1 MSGPHTPC
9 LNSQAL
15 RDGVFRREALGR
27 RRNRRPTRG
36 PRGNYLLLQIRRRPA
51 PKACQRVSPFHSGN
65 PWESSAAV
73 KSLGALDFEFR
84 EFSADTNAPGK
95 LEGSNR
101 AKTPCLSFRK
111 TVTGWSVQKLVTTTS
126 GYSLWF
132 TSIDRSRSP
141 PTSAVTGTECV
152 QPTRQLE
159 IDQILRTG
167 GARSHRL
174 NAGGVRPAVA
184 VKVRDDELQP
194 GFYGEIAVMD
204 RTSSSSPTVCK
215 RAENREED

>member
-1 MSGPHTPC
+1 MEFSEGGARPKKESPTDQGTTWKLSVATNPTTPGTE
-9 LNSQAL
+9 
-15 RDGVFRREALGR
+15 GV
-27 RRNRRPTRG
+27 
-36 PRGNYLLLQIRRRPA
+36 PA
-51 PKACQRVSPFHSGN
+51 RFSFHSGN

-73 KSLGALDFEFR
+73 KSLGSSDFEFR

-141 PTSAVTGTECV
+141 PESVWRGDGVV

-159 IDQILRTG
+159 IDQILRTR